1 MKTIW
6 LKGTAAFAITFALG
20 CATAPPEHDTA
31 AQIQSAASL
40 ANAITFH
47 TDALPAEAAP
57 AADTLPLPAA
67 IERALRQS
75 PEVQVALANV
85 RTAQAD
91 AHQTRLFSN
100 PVLDIA
106 FRFSNPDDFEAVSR
120 TAPSPFGSGSV
131 SFTSVYKNVRNTFI
145 EAGLSTELVKI
156 LQRPRRISA
165 ADASL
170 RGTSAK
176 AITTTLDVIH
186 QTQQHFFDAV
196 GLRRETEILTE
207 RTNRIGQ
214 LLKVAEARLAAGEG
228 TQLDV
233 ATLKAEQSTAAID
246 LREASLKLSQ
256 ANIALAHRIGQPRG
270 RIDWHLSTPLITQI
284 TLRGESDAI
293 AHGLRARPEIQADRW
308 QLTAL
313 EDQSA
318 LARLAWLEGAAAGLV
333 AEHEESEFEGTG
345 GLSRGFTS
353 SDDWSLGP
361 SLALPLPIFDWGQAK
376 RAKARA
382 QAIAAR
388 QRLTQT
394 TRQVAREI
402 RQAHHAAA
410 QLMTTASRARTDL
423 VPLHEE
429 RVRLARV
436 VFDAGQEDV
445 TNLRLAE
452 LDLLE
457 AQLKLLRLDH
467 RTTLAIIALYR
478 ATGGNKEEKPNDQ
491 SPITKD

>member
-6 LKGTAAFAITFALG
+6 LKGTAAFAILFVLG
-20 CATAPPEHDTA
+20 CATAPPGHDTA

-40 ANAITFH
+40 ADAIAFH
-47 TDALPAEAAP
+47 TNALPAEAAP
-57 AADTLPLPAA
+57 AADRLPLPAA

-75 PEVQVALANV
+75 PEVQIALANV
-85 RTAQAD
+85 RAAQAD
-91 AHQTRLFSN
+91 AHQARLLPN
-100 PVLDIA
+100 PVLDVT
-106 FRFSNPDDFEAVSR
+106 FRLPEGGGR
-120 TAPSPFGSGSV
+120 TI
-131 SFTSVYKNVRNTFI
+131 I
-145 EAGLSTELVKI
+145 ETGLAAELVNI

-165 ADASL
+165 ADAAL
-170 RGTSAK
+170 RAASAK
-176 AITTTLDVIH
+176 AITITLDVMH
-186 QTQQHFFDAV
+186 QTQHHFFDAV

-207 RTNRIGQ
+207 RTARIGQ

-233 ATLKAEQSTAAID
+233 ATLKAEQSTASIG
-246 LREASLKLSQ
+246 LRETSLKLSQ
-256 ANIALAHRIGQPRG
+256 ANIALAHRLGQPRG
-270 RIDWHLSTPLITQI
+270 RIDWKLTTPLITQI
-284 TLRGESDAI
+284 ALRGESDAI
-293 AHGLRARPEIQADRW
+293 AQGLRVRPEIQADRW

-318 LARLAWLEGAAAGLV
+318 LARLAWMEGATAGLDT
-333 AEHEESEFEGTG
+333 ERDS
-345 GLSRGFTS
+345 
-353 SDDWSLGP
+353 DWSLGP
-361 SLALPLPIFDWGQAK
+361 SVTLPLPIFDSGQAQ

-410 QLMTTASRARTDL
+410 QLMTTASRARTEL

-429 RVRLARV
+429 RVRLARI

-457 AQLKLLRLDH
+457 TQLKLLRLDH

-478 ATGGNKEEKPNDQ
+478 ATGGNKKEKPNDQ
-491 SPITKD
+491 

>member
-6 LKGTAAFAITFALG
+6 LKGTAAFAFLFALG
-20 CATAPPEHDTA
+20 CATSPPRHDTA

-57 AADTLPLPAA
+57 AADTLPLSAA

-106 FRFSNPDDFEAVSR
+106 LRRASANSFHTSGRRDSSGTTYTTTISR
-120 TAPSPFGSGSV
+120 H
-131 SFTSVYKNVRNTFI
+131 NTTTI
-145 EAGLSTELVKI
+145 EAGLAGELLKI

-165 ADASL
+165 ADAAL
-170 RGTSAK
+170 RGASAK
-176 AITTTLDVIH
+176 AITTALDVLH
-186 QTQQHFFDAV
+186 QTQRHFFNAV

-207 RTNRIGQ
+207 RTARIGQ

-233 ATLKAEQSTAAID
+233 ATLKAEQSTSSID
-246 LREASLKLSQ
+246 LREATLKLSQ
-256 ANIALAHRIGQPRG
+256 ANIALAHRLGQPRG
-270 RIDWHLSTPLITQI
+270 RIDWALTTPLYTQI
-284 TLRGESDAI
+284 ILSKEAEVI
-293 AHGLRARPEIQADRW
+293 ARGLRARPEIQADRW

-318 LARLAWLEGAAAGLV
+318 LARLAWLEGAAVGLDT
-333 AEHEESEFEGTG
+333 EHEG
-345 GLSRGFTS
+345 GDNII
-353 SDDWSLGP
+353 DDWSLGP
-361 SLALPLPIFDWGQAK
+361 SVALPLPIFDWGQAK
-376 RAKARA
+376 RAKARV

-394 TRQVAREI
+394 TRQVTREI

-410 QLMTTASRARTDL
+410 QLMTTASRARTEL

-429 RVRLARV
+429 RVRLARI

-478 ATGGNKEEKPNDQ
+478 ATGGNKEETPNDQ
-491 SPITKD
+491 TPITKD

>member
-1 MKTIW
+1 MT
-6 LKGTAAFAITFALG
+6 ALG
-20 CATAPPEHDTA
+20 RVVSFANTDKKMKQTIKYLALTATVGCVTAPPGHDTA
-31 AQIQSAASL
+31 AHIQSAASL

-47 TDALPAEAAP
+47 TNALPAEAAP
-57 AADTLPLPAA
+57 AADTLPLSAA

-85 RTAQAD
+85 RSAQAD

-106 FRFSNPDDFEAVSR
+106 FRRASANRPTIGGGFSRV
-120 TAPSPFGSGSV
+120 T
-131 SFTSVYKNVRNTFI
+131 TTTI
-145 EAGLSTELVKI
+145 EAGLATELLKI

-165 ADASL
+165 ADAAL
-170 RGTSAK
+170 RGASAK

-186 QTQQHFFDAV
+186 QTQRHFFDAV

-207 RTNRIGQ
+207 RTHRIGQ

-246 LREASLKLSQ
+246 LREATLKLSQ
-256 ANIALAHRIGQPRG
+256 ANIALAHRLGQPRG
-270 RIDWHLSTPLITQI
+270 RIDWALTTPLYTQI
-284 TLRGESDAI
+284 TLRDESDVI

-313 EDQSA
+313 EDQTA
-318 LARLAWLEGAAAGLV
+318 LARLAWLEGAAVGLDT
-333 AEHEESEFEGTG
+333 EHDDE
-345 GLSRGFTS
+345 RN
-353 SDDWSLGP
+353 DWSLGP
-361 SLALPLPIFDWGQAK
+361 SLTLPLPIFDWGQAK

-394 TRQVAREI
+394 MRQVTREI
-402 RQAHHAAA
+402 RQAHHAVA
-410 QLMTTASRARTDL
+410 QLMTTASRARTEL

-457 AQLKLLRLDH
+457 AELKLLRLDH

-491 SPITKD
+491 

>member
-6 LKGTAAFAITFALG
+6 LKGTAAFAFLFALG
-20 CATAPPEHDTA
+20 CATAPPGHDTA

-40 ANAITFH
+40 VNAIAFH
-47 TDALPAEAAP
+47 TNALPAEAAP
-57 AADTLPLPAA
+57 AADTLPLSAA

-106 FRFSNPDDFEAVSR
+106 FRSGDDLFYGPLQE
-120 TAPSPFGSGSV
+120 
-131 SFTSVYKNVRNTFI
+131 NTYI
-145 EAGLSTELVKI
+145 EAGLTAELLNI

-165 ADASL
+165 ADAAL
-170 RGTSAK
+170 RAASAK
-176 AITTTLDVIH
+176 AITTTLDVIY
-186 QTQQHFFDAV
+186 QTQRHFFNAV

-246 LREASLKLSQ
+246 LREATLKLRQ
-256 ANIALAHRIGQPRG
+256 ANVALAHRLGQPRG
-270 RIDWHLSTPLITQI
+270 RIDWELTTPLYTQI
-284 TLRGESDAI
+284 TLSKEAEVI
-293 AHGLRARPEIQADRW
+293 ARGLRARPEIQADRW

-313 EDQSA
+313 EDRSA
-318 LARLAWLEGAAAGLV
+318 LARLSWLEGAAAGLA
-333 AEHEESEFEGTG
+333 AEREKEIDVFSMEENSE
-345 GLSRGFTS
+345 
-353 SDDWSLGP
+353 WSLGP
-361 SLALPLPIFDWGQAK
+361 SVALPLPIFDWGQAK

-394 TRQVAREI
+394 TRQTAREI
-402 RQAHHAAA
+402 RQAHQAVA
-410 QLMTTASRARTDL
+410 QLMTTASRARTEL

-429 RVRLARV
+429 RVRLARI

-457 AQLKLLRLDH
+457 AELKLLRLDH
-467 RTTLAIIALYR
+467 RTTLAIIALHR

>member
-1 MKTIW
+1 M
-6 LKGTAAFAITFALG
+6 
-20 CATAPPEHDTA
+20 
-31 AQIQSAASL
+31 
-40 ANAITFH
+40 
-47 TDALPAEAAP
+47 
-57 AADTLPLPAA
+57 
-67 IERALRQS
+67 
-75 PEVQVALANV
+75 
-85 RTAQAD
+85 
-91 AHQTRLFSN
+91 
-100 PVLDIA
+100 
-106 FRFSNPDDFEAVSR
+106 
-120 TAPSPFGSGSV
+120 
-131 SFTSVYKNVRNTFI
+131 
-145 EAGLSTELVKI
+145 
-156 LQRPRRISA
+156 
-165 ADASL
+165 
-170 RGTSAK
+170 
-176 AITTTLDVIH
+176 
-186 QTQQHFFDAV
+186 
-196 GLRRETEILTE
+196 RRETEILTE
-207 RTNRIGQ
+207 RTARIGQ

-233 ATLKAEQSTAAID
+233 ATLKAEQSTASID

-256 ANIALAHRIGQPRG
+256 VNIALAHRLGQPRG
-270 RIDWHLSTPLITQI
+270 RIDWQLTTPLITQI
-284 TLRGESDAI
+284 ALRGESDAI
-293 AHGLRARPEIQADRW
+293 AQGLRVRPEIQADRW

-318 LARLAWLEGAAAGLV
+318 LARLAWMEGATAGLDT
-333 AEHEESEFEGTG
+333 ERDS
-345 GLSRGFTS
+345 
-353 SDDWSLGP
+353 DWSLGP
-361 SLALPLPIFDWGQAK
+361 SVTLPLPIFDSGQAR

-410 QLMTTASRARTDL
+410 QLMTTANRARTNL

-436 VFDAGQEDV
+436 VFDAGHEDV

-467 RTTLAIIALYR
+467 RTTLAIIDLHR

>member
-20 CATAPPEHDTA
+20 CATAPPGHDTA

-57 AADTLPLPAA
+57 AAGTLPLPAA

-106 FRFSNPDDFEAVSR
+106 FRFQGV
-120 TAPSPFGSGSV
+120 
-131 SFTSVYKNVRNTFI
+131 NTYGGGRAHPTII
-145 EAGLSTELVKI
+145 EAGLTTELVKI

-165 ADASL
+165 ADAVL
-170 RGTSAK
+170 RAASAK

-186 QTQQHFFDAV
+186 QTQQHFFNAV
-196 GLRRETEILTE
+196 GLRRETEILIQ

-246 LREASLKLSQ
+246 LREATLKLRH
-256 ANIALAHRIGQPRG
+256 ANIALAHRLGQPRG
-270 RIDWHLSTPLITQI
+270 RIDWALTTPLYTRVA
-284 TLRGESDAI
+284 LRDESDAI

-318 LARLAWLEGAAAGLV
+318 LARLAWLEGAAAGL
-333 AEHEESEFEGTG
+333 ATEHENADSVTRN
-345 GLSRGFTS
+345 ST
-353 SDDWSLGP
+353 DDWSLGP
-361 SLALPLPIFDWGQAK
+361 SLTLPLPIFDWGQAK

-410 QLMTTASRARTDL
+410 QLMTTASRARTEL

-478 ATGGNKEEKPNDQ
+478 ATGGNKKEKPNDQ
-491 SPITKD
+491 

>member
-1 MKTIW
+1 MKLTLQFLIIV
-6 LKGTAAFAITFALG
+6 LTLG
-20 CATAPPEHDTA
+20 CVTAPPGHNTA
-31 AQIQSAASL
+31 RQIQSVAGL
-40 ANAITFH
+40 PDAIAFH
-47 TDALPAEAAP
+47 SNALPAEAAP
-57 AADTLPLPAA
+57 ATDTLSLSAA

-75 PEVQVALANV
+75 PKVQIALANV
-85 RTAQAD
+85 HAAQAD
-91 AHQTRLFSN
+91 AHQARLLPN
-100 PVLDIA
+100 PVLDVT
-106 FRFSNPDDFEAVSR
+106 FRLPEGGGR
-120 TAPSPFGSGSV
+120 TI
-131 SFTSVYKNVRNTFI
+131 I
-145 EAGLSTELVKI
+145 ETRLASELVNI
-156 LQRPRRISA
+156 LRRPKRISA
-165 ADASL
+165 ADAVL
-170 RGTSAK
+170 RATSAK
-176 AITTTLDVIH
+176 AITTTLDVVH
-186 QTQQHFFDAV
+186 QTQHHFFDAV
-196 GLRRETEILTE
+196 GLRRETEILTQ

-214 LLKVAEARLAAGEG
+214 LLKVAEARLVAGEG

-233 ATLKAEQSTAAID
+233 VTFEAEQSTASID

-256 ANIALAHRIGQPRG
+256 ANIALAHRLGQPRG
-270 RIDWHLSTPLITQI
+270 RIDWQLATPLITQI
-284 TLRGESDAI
+284 ALRGEPDAI
-293 AHGLRARPEIQADRW
+293 AAGLRTRPEILTDRW

-318 LARLAWLEGAAAGLV
+318 LARLAWMEGATAGLDTERS
-333 AEHEESEFEGTG
+333 A
-345 GLSRGFTS
+345 
-353 SDDWSLGP
+353 DWSLGP
-361 SLALPLPIFDWGQAK
+361 SLALPLPIFDSGQAK

-410 QLMTTASRARTDL
+410 QLMTTASRARTKL

-457 AQLKLLRLDH
+457 AQLRLLRLDH

-478 ATGGNKEEKPNDQ
+478 ATGGNKEDKPNDQ
-491 SPITKD
+491 